1 MPADEAL
8 LAVVSEW
15 IYRAEGDLK
24 NATHVLMLRRQCPTE
39 TVAFHAQQCVE
50 KYIKAALTF
59 YEIEFPKVH
68 DIEKLVRLLPPDAL
82 AVFPVTEQRTL
93 TSYAVTAR
101 YPGDFDP
108 ISLDEARQS
117 VRIARRIRAELRKLL
132 PKAVLLKRTNF
143 R

>member
-1 MPADEAL
+1 MPADKAL
-8 LAVVSEW
+8 LAIVSEW

-93 TSYAVTAR
+93 TSTLSQLGTQA
-101 YPGDFDP
+101 
-108 ISLDEARQS
+108 IS
-117 VRIARRIRAELRKLL
+117 IRSRLM
-132 PKAVLLKRTNF
+132 KRDSP
-143 R
+143 

>member
-93 TSYAVTAR
+93 TSTLSQLGTQAISIRSRLMKRDSPYESRDGFAR
-101 YPGDFDP
+101 NFANYF
-108 ISLDEARQS
+108 Q
-117 VRIARRIRAELRKLL
+117 
-132 PKAVLLKRTNF
+132 KRF
-143 R
+143 F